1 MPKHVS
7 LYIRRKPSEKYGS
20 IQECSKATK
29 RKEAKKIKKKG
40 EEWEHMFLEMS
51 FNQTTTAT

>member
-1 MPKHVS
+1 VRAYKNIARLPKEKK
-7 LYIRRKPSEKYGS
+7 RR
-20 IQECSKATK
+20 
-29 RKEAKKIKKKG
+29 RLKKKG